1 MSERNNITRGPWLL
15 QIEEKKKIGNIQD
28 TTFRANEILL
38 YPIFVKIYPKFCE
51 LVSFQSLRFYGGSSW
66 RKPFVSRGAEQRS
79 GSLNCSAVETPPH
92 ARFVSGNQLP
102 TTVILIPPLPTAK
115 CIRVTLNPGP
125 RILKYYGIYKKAY
138 NLLTLASP

>member
-1 MSERNNITRGPWLL
+1 MFYESQYFHMSERNNITRGPWLL
-15 QIEEKKKIGNIQD
+15 QIEEKMKIGNIQD

-51 LVSFQSLRFYGGSSW
+51 LVSFQSLRFYGGEQLEKTICFP
-66 RKPFVSRGAEQRS
+66 RSRAAQWKFELQCS
-79 GSLNCSAVETPPH
+79 GNPPH

-125 RILKYYGIYKKAY
+125 RILKYYR
-138 NLLTLASP
+138 TLEV